1 MVHEAGLSTYSQEMF
16 PGASHLNKYALYI
29 MINGWKAIHNE
40 REVENLRLPLFRAM
54 LQRRLHA

>member
-1 MVHEAGLSTYSQEMF
+1 
-16 PGASHLNKYALYI
+16 
-29 MINGWKAIHNE
+29 MINGWKAIRNE